1 MIAADSSPL
10 NLASSCTQSGSVS
23 ISKSLTTKLH
33 ALEYLHRYTD
43 TGQVVVLIA
52 ATYRLQQPL
61 SGLNPQQL
69 SLKSFFYFLVKNY
82 PEKKVS
88 YIFSKNDLLI
98 FRERGLSYIS
108 LKSFSYIL
116 GNGTFYSQA

>member
-10 NLASSCTQSGSVS
+10 DLASSCTQSGSVW
-23 ISKSLTTKLH
+23 ISKSLNTNLH
-33 ALEYLHRYTD
+33 TLEYLHRYTD

-52 ATYRLQQPL
+52 ATNRLQQPF

-69 SLKSFFYFLVKNY
+69 SLKSFLYFLVKNY

-88 YIFSKNDLLI
+88 YIFSKKDLLI
-98 FRERGLSYIS
+98 FRETGLSYIS

-116 GNGTFYSQA
+116 ENRTFHSQA